1 MKHKAKFIFDLSS
14 DMYKGLNDEIQKHNA
29 FFLVK
34 EYNHEVPHNDRQYIK
49 ALIDKHT
56 HDKRLVSRL
65 SKTHTVDH
73 VFTLNR

>member
-14 DMYKGLNDEIQKHNA
+14 DMYKGLSGKIQKHNS
-29 FFLVK
+29 FLVK
-34 EYNHEVPHNDRQYIK
+34 EYNHEVSHNDRQYIK

-56 HDKRLVSRL
+56 HDKRLLSRL